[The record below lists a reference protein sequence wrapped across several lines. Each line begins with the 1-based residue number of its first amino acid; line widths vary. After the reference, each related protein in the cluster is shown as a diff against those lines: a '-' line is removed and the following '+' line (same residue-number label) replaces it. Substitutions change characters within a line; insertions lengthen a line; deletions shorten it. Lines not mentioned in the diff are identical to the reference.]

1 MFSAPCWAPSPG
13 AWLPVPGVGVA
24 ELLCGSVLPAPRSG
38 VAESA
43 TPFSVVT
50 GALGLGLGVAF
61 GCAFEVATTLAQV
74 LPDCLA
80 LAKLPVALGVAV
92 VPAPL
97 TMARRPRMRSVNAKQ
112 NSEKKKSWT
121 CTSYATKNYVVLPS
135 YDLLAILV

>member
-1 MFSAPCWAPSPG
+1 MIALFFRFVFFLRFYVFRALLG
-13 AWLPVPGVGVA
+13 TFAWCLASCARGRGSGIA
-24 ELLCGSVLPAPRSG
+24 LRLCASSG

-97 TMARRPRMRSVNAKQ
+97 TMARRPRMRSVKAKQ
-112 NSEKKKSWT
+112 NSEKKKELDM
-121 CTSYATKNYVVLPS
+121 Y
-135 YDLLAILV
+135 

>member
-1 MFSAPCWAPSPG
+1 MIALFFFLRFYVFRALLG
-13 AWLPVPGVGVA
+13 TFAWCLASCARGRGSGIW
-24 ELLCGSVLPAPRSG
+24 LCGSVLPAPRSG

-97 TMARRPRMRSVNAKQ
+97 TMARRPRMRSVKAKQ
-112 NSEKKKSWT
+112 NSEKKELDM
-121 CTSYATKNYVVLPS
+121 Y
-135 YDLLAILV
+135 